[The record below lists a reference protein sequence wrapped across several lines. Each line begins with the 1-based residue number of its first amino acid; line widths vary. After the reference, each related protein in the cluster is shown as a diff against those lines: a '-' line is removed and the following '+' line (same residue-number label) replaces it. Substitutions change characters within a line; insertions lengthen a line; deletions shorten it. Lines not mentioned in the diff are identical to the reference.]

1 MDGAHRRRISAM
13 SIRGNLNTGGGARMI
28 FPWDSDDQQDE
39 ESLAPPARRGTPV
52 WSRRGLFQTV
62 LSCAGWV
69 LLVPQ
74 IRRAQD
80 PLVGGF
86 YVGVSILLVAF
97 LFVALVSIT
106 VILTAC
112 VQRSWG
118 VAAMSLILTV
128 SAIVVATR
136 QDSHGDYVD
145 RQYRSHRAALTALA
159 EEYRAG
165 RLNGRLTLPPGVRS
179 LSPSAYAYADP
190 DVLFVQMWQN
200 WRAESGTGLAYF
212 TRPPTAQ
219 TTVTTAEGDFGY
231 PRRELGDGWWWV
243 D

>member
-1 MDGAHRRRISAM
+1 M
-13 SIRGNLNTGGGARMI
+13 SIRGNLNADGETRMT
-28 FPWDSDDQQDE
+28 FLWDSGDPP
-39 ESLAPPARRGTPV
+39 APEPARRGTPV
-52 WSRRGLFQTV
+52 WSRRGLLQIA
-62 LSCAGWV
+62 LSCAGWL

-74 IRRAQD
+74 IRRAQA

-97 LFVALVSIT
+97 LLVALVSIT

-118 VAAMSLILTV
+118 VAAVSLVLTV
-128 SAIVVATR
+128 TAIVVATR

-145 RQYRSHRAALTALA
+145 HQYRSHRAALAALA
-159 EEYRAG
+159 GEYRAG
-165 RLNGRLTLPPGVRS
+165 RLNGRLTLPPEVRS
-179 LSPSAYAYADP
+179 LSPSAYAYASR

-212 TRPPTAQ
+212 TTPPTAQ
-219 TTVTTAEGDFGY
+219 TVVATAEGDFGR
-231 PRRELGDGWWWV
+231 PQREVGDGWWWV
-243 D
+243 S